1 MDSAGLF
8 PRIRESIR
16 AESALKFILFA
27 NTDWYL
33 YNFRLSTARALQAR
47 GVDVVMV
54 SPPGEFGPRF
64 AEHGVRWVP
73 LRMQRAS
80 LNPLREA
87 GTLANLVALLR
98 EERPDLLHS
107 FTLKCAV
114 YGALAARAA
123 SVPAYVN
130 AVTGLGYVF
139 ASDRMKARVLRPLV
153 SALMRAALGSDR
165 SRVILQNPDDAEAFH
180 SLRLAPP
187 HHIRLIRSSG
197 VDIARFN
204 ADGRKPR
211 DEGAL
216 RVLLAAR
223 LLKEK
228 GVREYAEA
236 SEKLLAEG
244 RDIRFLLA
252 GMPDEGN
259 PSSVTRE
266 EVEGWQARGLVTW
279 LGHVDD
285 MPALLRD
292 VDVMALPSYYREGVP
307 KSLIEAGACNIA
319 LVTTDLPGC
328 REVVTRD
335 GHDGLHVVP
344 RSADSLAQVL
354 ARLDDDR
361 MLLHQLG
368 ARARQKALADFD
380 ERVVIRRTCEVYD
393 ELLPR
398 PLAAAA

>member
-1 MDSAGLF
+1 MDSRERF
-8 PRIRESIR
+8 PRIRRSIR
-16 AESALKFILFA
+16 AEAVLKFILFA

-54 SPPGEFGPRF
+54 SPPGEFGPRL
-64 AEHGVRWVP
+64 AQHGVRWVP

-87 GTLANLVALLR
+87 GTLAGLVALLR
-98 EERPDLLHS
+98 QERPDLLHS

-139 ASDRMKARVLRPLV
+139 ASDRMKARVLRPVV
-153 SALMRAALGSDR
+153 SALMRVALGSER
-165 SRVILQNPDDAEAFH
+165 SRVILQNPDDAQAFH

-187 HHIRLIRSSG
+187 QHIRLIRSSG

-204 ADGRKPR
+204 TEGRQAG
-211 DEGAL
+211 DGAL

-236 SEKLLAEG
+236 SARLRAAG
-244 RDIRFLLA
+244 RDVRFLLA

-259 PSSVTRE
+259 PGSVTRE
-266 EVEGWQARGLVTW
+266 EVEGWQAQGLLDW

-285 MPALLRD
+285 MPALLRG

-307 KSLIEAGACNIA
+307 KSLIEAAACGIA

-335 GHDGLHVVP
+335 GHDGLHVAP
-344 RSADSLAQVL
+344 RSGASLAQVL

-361 MLLHQLG
+361 ALLRRLG
-368 ARARQKALADFD
+368 ERAREKALADFD
-380 ERVVIRRTCEVYD
+380 ERAVIRRTCEVYD

>member
-1 MDSAGLF
+1 
-8 PRIRESIR
+8 
-16 AESALKFILFA
+16 LKFILFA

-54 SPPGEFGPRF
+54 SPPGDFGPRF
-64 AEHGVRWVP
+64 AQHGVRWVP

-87 GTLANLVALLR
+87 GTLAGLVALLR

-123 SVPAYVN
+123 KVPAYVN

-139 ASDRMKARVLRPLV
+139 ASDRMKARVLRPMV
-153 SALMRAALGSDR
+153 SALMRVALGSKR
-165 SRVILQNPDDAEAFH
+165 SRVILQNPDDALAFQ

-187 HHIRLIRSSG
+187 QHIRLIRSSG

-204 ADGRKPR
+204 ADGRDAR
-211 DEGAL
+211 SDGAL

-228 GVREYAEA
+228 GVHEFAEA
-236 SEKLLAEG
+236 SARLRAEG

-266 EVEGWQARGLVTW
+266 QVEHWQAQGLVRW

-307 KSLIEAGACNIA
+307 KSLIEAAACSIA
-319 LVTTDLPGC
+319 IVTTDLPGC

-344 RSADSLAQVL
+344 RSAESLARVL

-361 MLLHQLG
+361 ALLRLLG
-368 ARARQKALADFD
+368 ARAREKALADFD

-393 ELLPR
+393 ELLPQ

>member
-1 MDSAGLF
+1 
-8 PRIRESIR
+8 
-16 AESALKFILFA
+16 LKFILFA

-47 GVDVVMV
+47 GVEVVMV
-54 SPPGEFGPRF
+54 SPPGDFGPRF
-64 AEHGVRWVP
+64 AQHGVRWVP

-87 GTLANLVALLR
+87 GTMANLVALLR
-98 EERPDLLHS
+98 DERPDLLHS

-123 SVPAYVN
+123 KVPAYVN

-139 ASDRMKARVLRPLV
+139 ASDRMKARVLRPMV
-153 SALMRAALGSDR
+153 SALMRVALGSKR
-165 SRVILQNPDDAEAFH
+165 SRVILQNPDDAQAFQ

-187 HHIRLIRSSG
+187 QHIRLIRSSG

-204 ADGRKPR
+204 ADGRDAR
-211 DEGAL
+211 NDGAL

-228 GVREYAEA
+228 GVHEFADA
-236 SEKLLAEG
+236 SARLRAEG
-244 RDIRFLLA
+244 RDVRFLLA

-259 PSSVTRE
+259 PSSVTRAQ
-266 EVEGWQARGLVTW
+266 VEQWQAQGLVQW

-307 KSLIEAGACNIA
+307 KSLIEAAACSIA
-319 LVTTDLPGC
+319 IVTTDLPGC

-344 RSADSLAQVL
+344 RSAESLAQVL

-361 MLLHQLG
+361 ALLQLLG
-368 ARARQKALADFD
+368 ARAREKALADFD

-393 ELLPR
+393 ELLPQ